1 MFIHE
6 AVKEAIEK
14 DLYIRRKRWPA
25 WIMKPTNT
33 SDCVMCVFENKM
45 VRCWNPQANDL
56 AADDWEVVDIKDPVI
71 SFDLIRD
78 KRAST
83 E

>member
-6 AVKEAIEK
+6 AVNEAMEK
-14 DLYIRRKRWPA
+14 DLYIRRKRWPTC
-25 WIMKPTNT
+25 IMKPTNT
-33 SDCVMCVFENKM
+33 SDCVMGVFKNKM

-56 AADDWEVVDIKDPVI
+56 TADDWEVVDINDTTITYGLVME
-71 SFDLIRD
+71 
-78 KRAST
+78 KRESI

>member
-1 MFIHE
+1 
-6 AVKEAIEK
+6 
-14 DLYIRRKRWPA
+14 
-25 WIMKPTNT
+25 MKPTNT
-33 SDCVMCVFENKM
+33 SDCVMCVFESKM

-56 AADDWEVVDIKDPVI
+56 AADDWEVADINDPVI
-71 SFDLIRD
+71 ALDLIRT

>member
-6 AVKEAIEK
+6 AVKEAMEK
-14 DLYIRRKRWPA
+14 DRCIRRKRWPA

-33 SDCVMCVFENKM
+33 SDCVMCVFENKV

-56 AADDWEVVDIKDPVI
+56 AADDWEVVDINDTTI
-71 SFDLIRD
+71 TYGLIME
-78 KRAST
+78 KRVST